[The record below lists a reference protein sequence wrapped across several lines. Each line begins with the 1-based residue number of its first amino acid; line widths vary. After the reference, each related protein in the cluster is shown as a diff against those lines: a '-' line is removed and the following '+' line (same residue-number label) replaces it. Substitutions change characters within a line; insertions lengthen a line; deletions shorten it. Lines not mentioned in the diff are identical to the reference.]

1 MLLLTFAHSF
11 FKKSSKA
18 KIFISIPA
26 DYKSAGTLVL
36 LLHILRHGK
45 Q

>member
-26 DYKSAGTLVL
+26 DFS
-36 LLHILRHGK
+36 LR
-45 Q
+45 